1 MFFLKTKN
9 LRSTLKTLERD
20 INTQRDQRL
29 ETVKKA
35 KQERVL
41 RKAGKNSERL
51 LIIDWRVLQ
60 SASAKIN
67 SIKISHRSPDAAH
80 DNIFVGRH

>member
-51 LIIDWRVLQ
+51 LIID
-60 SASAKIN
+60 
-67 SIKISHRSPDAAH
+67 
-80 DNIFVGRH
+80 